1 MGETDFQRAE
11 RILDLN
17 SRVNS
22 PLPSETLRVLLKSA
36 LLLSDGRAKARRF
49 DQIERLTSAWTA
61 QLPVSEKPQTIIPSA
76 DKLSG
81 QIKIGTL
88 LQNPTQQVFISL
100 EDIQRGVA
108 VIGSTG
114 AGKTVETTSILMQ
127 LQPEI
132 DLECTDWKRDMRGLC
147 RKHRVKILRWEW
159 LKLSVWQPPKG
170 VPQDVWNFAVADLF
184 THNFHFFSASENYL
198 VSFVSRLSRNHTD
211 GTYPTVREVYDEISA
226 TEEHSRRF
234 DEYRAVVRNRLENML
249 IVWGDR
255 INYPR
260 APPLEDILFKGR
272 TVLEVDGL
280 PRDQAAF
287 LSSYTLAYEF
297 LRRLYNG
304 VRGSVNLVIV
314 NDEATKL
321 FFKRD
326 YSMTNQ
332 ELGPSFLESIPQF
345 IRDYRI
351 GLIFCFQEPSI
362 ASHSMLANTNLKIV
376 GSITEG
382 EDLDAICKSLDLD
395 EIEREA
401 ITLLE
406 PGEFLVKKPGVR
418 AFTIRGENFVLEK
431 DMSDAELKARMKE
444 MFPEAAESW
453 KTEPKEN
460 EERKVVLPTISD
472 VAWDVLISLTSH
484 PFLGI
489 EKRARLLR
497 VSAEKIELA
506 KSELLQRGL
515 VHEVSIPLGRG
526 RPVLLLA
533 PSEEALKMVADVGHN
548 VGLLKHVGNIGWEH
562 AFLVVLVKY
571 ALTNSG
577 YNVQTEKIIGNRR
590 VDIFAE
596 QDGHRI
602 GVEVEIT
609 TEDVESKLN
618 GLENVDELIILA
630 RDIKKVNEMR
640 ARFEETHPELR
651 SKVSF
656 RELGKFLRE
665 INKKIEPEGSEAT
678 SDQPNQPVP
687 PSFPNK
693 FRRKSEGE

>member
-1 MGETDFQRAE
+1 MEDYERAE

-22 PLPSETLRVLLKSA
+22 PLPSETLRVLIKSA
-36 LLLSDGRAKARRF
+36 LLLGDERVRARRF
-49 DQIERLTSAWTA
+49 DHIERITSVWTA
-61 QLPVSEKPQTIIPSA
+61 DLPLSEKPQTIIPSA

-81 QIKIGTL
+81 QIRIGAL
-88 LQNPTQQVFISL
+88 IQNPAQSAFITY

-114 AGKTVETTSILMQ
+114 AGKTTETVSTLMQ
-127 LQPEI
+127 LPPEMSW
-132 DLECTDWKRDMRGLC
+132 LYVDWKRDLRGLC
-147 RKHRVKILRWEW
+147 RYYPIKVVRWDW
-159 LKLSVWQPPKG
+159 LKISILQPPEG
-170 VPQDVWNFAVADLF
+170 VPQDVWIFAVADLF

-198 VSFVSRLSRNHTD
+198 VSFVSRLCKNHTD
-211 GTYPTVREVYDEISA
+211 GTYPTMREVYDEISA

-255 INYPR
+255 INYPK
-260 APPLEDILFKGR
+260 APTLENILFKGR

-304 VRGSVNLVIV
+304 IRGSLNLVIV

-362 ASHSMLANTNLKIV
+362 ASHSMLANTNLKII
-376 GSITEG
+376 GSIVEG

-401 ITLLE
+401 ITMLE

-418 AFTIRGENFVLEK
+418 AFTICGENFVLEK
-431 DMSDAELKARMKE
+431 NMSDEELKARMEK
-444 MFPEAAESW
+444 MLPEVAELW
-453 KTEPKEN
+453 KSEPMESR
-460 EERKVVLPTISD
+460 ERKVVLPTISD
-472 VAWDVLISLTSH
+472 VAWNILVSLTSH

-489 EKRARLLR
+489 AKRAKLLR
-497 VSAEKIELA
+497 ISAEKIELA
-506 KSELLQRGL
+506 KSELLRLGL
-515 VHEVSIPLGRG
+515 VHEISIPLGRG

-533 PSEEALKMVADVGHN
+533 PSEKAVKMVADLGHD
-548 VGLLKHVGNIGWEH
+548 VGLLKHVGNVGWEH
-562 AFLVVLVKY
+562 AFLTVLVKY
-571 ALTNSG
+571 ALANAG
-577 YNVQTEKIIGNRR
+577 YKVQVEKTFGNRR
-590 VDIFAE
+590 FDIYAE
-596 QDGHRI
+596 LDGKRL
-602 GVEVEIT
+602 GVEIEVAT
-609 TEDVESKLN
+609 SDVENKLV
-618 GLENVDELIILA
+618 GLEYVDEVVMLA

-651 SKVSF
+651 GKVRF
-656 RELGKFLRE
+656 IELGKFLRD
-665 INKKIEPEGSEAT
+665 INKKIEREGSEAN
-678 SDQPNQPVP
+678 SDQPNKSSSL
-687 PSFPNK
+687 SFPNK
-693 FRRKSEGE
+693 FRRKSEE